1 MADIEI
7 RLKSLVKEPFFHVP
21 WKVQYTC
28 ERIAARLSRTLN
40 LRPCNVTKENIRDL
54 FRKVDREDWYD
65 IIGSL
70 IWTERGDHCYILSGP
85 TEYEDY
91 GEFERLP
98 FIKEDLKKDYYNIK
112 PGDIVTHRKVG
123 GIFVVNNY
131 VPFDKR
137 REEEYRAK
145 DNMKD
150 YAFCLAEFGNMVYC
164 DGLNNKGIPTGFE
177 WGDFTLNDTN
187 SSRYN
192 FIPLDYEP
200 KEGELIYYL
209 RKSILGEIHWKNS
222 WAWDHLGTHKYHINY
237 KADHRKVYESWFK
250 EYD

>member
-54 FRKVDREDWYD
+54 FRKV
-65 IIGSL
+65 
-70 IWTERGDHCYILSGP
+70 
-85 TEYEDY
+85 
-91 GEFERLP
+91 
-98 FIKEDLKKDYYNIK
+98 
-112 PGDIVTHRKVG
+112 G

-137 REEEYRAK
+137 REEEYKAK

-209 RKSILGEIHWKNS
+209 RKSILGEIHWKNT